1 MIKNIIFDFGKV
13 LVDYDFDRF
22 FAMLRDENPHH
33 EAFDEFMRL
42 VLDSNTYQALDKG
55 ERPFAEYV
63 AMYKQQYPHCA
74 DLIDAFD
81 TRFQEIVTN
90 EIPDM
95 RSVLLALKQ
104 RGYRVLGLSNW
115 STKVYDTMQRF
126 EIFDLIEDRV
136 LSCEEHLLK
145 PDAAIYRR
153 ALERFGIE
161 ADETVFVD
169 DRKEN
174 AEGAEAVGIH
184 GITFTGAAPLRQEL
198 AALGVEI

>member
-1 MIKNIIFDFGKV
+1 
-13 LVDYDFDRF
+13 
-22 FAMLRDENPHH
+22 
-33 EAFDEFMRL
+33 
-42 VLDSNTYQALDKG
+42 
-55 ERPFAEYV
+55 
-63 AMYKQQYPHCA
+63 
-74 DLIDAFD
+74 
-81 TRFQEIVTN
+81 
-90 EIPDM
+90 
-95 RSVLLALKQ
+95 
-104 RGYRVLGLSNW
+104 
-115 STKVYDTMQRF
+115 MQRF
-126 EIFDLIEDRV
+126 AIFDLIEDRV

-153 ALERFGIE
+153 ALQRFGIE

>member
-1 MIKNIIFDFGKV
+1 M
-13 LVDYDFDRF
+13 
-22 FAMLRDENPHH
+22 
-33 EAFDEFMRL
+33 
-42 VLDSNTYQALDKG
+42 
-55 ERPFAEYV
+55 
-63 AMYKQQYPHCA
+63 
-74 DLIDAFD
+74 
-81 TRFQEIVTN
+81 TN

-95 RSVLLALKQ
+95 RSVLIALKQ
-104 RGYRVLGLSNW
+104 HSYRVLGLSNW

-153 ALERFGIE
+153 ALQRFGIE

-184 GITFTGAAPLRQEL
+184 GITFTGAVPLRQEL

>member
-1 MIKNIIFDFGKV
+1 MIKNVIFDFGKV

-22 FAMLRDENPHH
+22 FAMLRDETPHH

-42 VLDSNTYQALDKG
+42 VLDSSTYQALDKG

-63 AMYKQQYPHCA
+63 AIYKQQYPRCA

-95 RSVLLALKQ
+95 RSVLLELKQ
-104 RGYRVLGLSNW
+104 HGYRVLGLSNW

-126 EIFDLIEDRV
+126 AIFDLIEDRV

-153 ALERFGIE
+153 ALQRFGIE